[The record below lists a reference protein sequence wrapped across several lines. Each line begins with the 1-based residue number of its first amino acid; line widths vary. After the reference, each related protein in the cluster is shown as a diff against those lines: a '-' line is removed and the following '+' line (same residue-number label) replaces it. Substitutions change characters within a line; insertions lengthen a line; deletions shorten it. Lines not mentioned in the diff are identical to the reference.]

1 MTEVARYTQLIL
13 PVFWFG
19 MVVAISFLEAPIK
32 FRAPGVTLAIGLGIG
47 RKVFL
52 ALNAVE
58 LVLALALLASC
69 VGAPPDATVLT
80 VLALVTVVLV
90 VQIAVVRPP
99 LSKQSDRILAGEHLP
114 RSRMHLVYIGLE
126 VAKVALLIALIFQ
139 LFRVVAS
146 CLH

>member
-13 PVFWFG
+13 PVFWLG

-47 RKVFL
+47 RKVFF

-69 VGAPPDATVLT
+69 VAAPPDATALT

-99 LSKQSDRILAGEHLP
+99 LSTRSDRILAGEDLP
-114 RSRMHLVYIGLE
+114 RSRVHLVYIGLE
-126 VAKVALLIALIFQ
+126 VAKVALLIALIYQ
-139 LFRVVAS
+139 LFRAVAS
-146 CLH
+146 CLP

>member
-13 PVFWFG
+13 PVFWLG

-69 VGAPPDATVLT
+69 VAAPPGATALT

-99 LSKQSDRILAGEHLP
+99 LSKRSDRILAGEHLP
-114 RSRMHLVYIGLE
+114 RSRIHLVYIGLE

-139 LFRVVAS
+139 LFRAVAS

>member
-52 ALNAVE
+52 ASMRWNWFWHSRCWRR
-58 LVLALALLASC
+58 AS
-69 VGAPPDATVLT
+69 A
-80 VLALVTVVLV
+80 
-90 VQIAVVRPP
+90 RPRTQP
-99 LSKQSDRILAGEHLP
+99 
-114 RSRMHLVYIGLE
+114 
-126 VAKVALLIALIFQ
+126 
-139 LFRVVAS
+139 
-146 CLH
+146 C

>member
-13 PVFWFG
+13 PVFWLG

-58 LVLALALLASC
+58 LVLALALLAAC
-69 VGAPPDATVLT
+69 VAAPPDATALT
-80 VLALVTVVLV
+80 LLALVTVVLV
-90 VQIAVVRPP
+90 VQVAVVRPP
-99 LSKQSDRILAGEHLP
+99 LGTRSDRILAGENLP

-126 VAKVALLIALIFQ
+126 VAKVALLIVLIFQ
-139 LFRVVAS
+139 LFRAVAS